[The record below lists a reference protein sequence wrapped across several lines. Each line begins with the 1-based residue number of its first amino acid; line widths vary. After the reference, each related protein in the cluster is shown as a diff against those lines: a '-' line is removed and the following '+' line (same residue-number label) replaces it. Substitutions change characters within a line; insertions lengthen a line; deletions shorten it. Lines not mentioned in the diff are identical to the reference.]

1 MLHILIGGAGCGKS
15 TCLIQHL
22 QKQLK
27 AGEQILTLVP
37 EQFSYEFDQKLYRI
51 LGPVAFN
58 QLETHSFKSLA
69 RAVFQRFGCV
79 PDGKTN
85 ADELTKMAL
94 LYQAGEKIA
103 AVGKTVPAGFV
114 CQRIGNDVYP
124 VSPQRNPAGTAVQI
138 QCGTE
143 RQIAGKDAGRV

>member
-37 EQFSYEFDQKLYRI
+37 EQFSYEFDQIPAVRLRAGRQDQCGRTDKN
-51 LGPVAFN
+51 GTAVSGGVAG
-58 QLETHSFKSLA
+58 
-69 RAVFQRFGCV
+69 FG
-79 PDGKTN
+79 T
-85 ADELTKMAL
+85 
-94 LYQAGEKIA
+94 GEKIA

-114 CQRIGNDVYP
+114 YQRIGNDVYP
-124 VSPQRNPAGTAVQI
+124 VSPQRNPAGTAVQF